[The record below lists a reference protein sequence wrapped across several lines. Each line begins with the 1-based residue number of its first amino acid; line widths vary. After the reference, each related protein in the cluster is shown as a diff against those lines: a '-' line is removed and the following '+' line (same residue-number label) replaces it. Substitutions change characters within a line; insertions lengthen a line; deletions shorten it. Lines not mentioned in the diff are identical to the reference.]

1 MEGIDNKN
9 IGTTARITAK
19 HRDNKTSNMSK
30 REWLAGIAMQG
41 MLSNDGF
48 HLNYENIAIE
58 ALRYAD
64 ALIKKLE
71 EDV

>member
-1 MEGIDNKN
+1 MPRIDNEKLEKL
-9 IGTTARITAK
+9 AK
-19 HRDNKTSNMSK
+19 RAAEYVNTKASNMSK
-30 REWLAGIAMQG
+30 REWMAGIAMQALISSPVIY
-41 MLSNDGF
+41 M
-48 HLNYENIAIE
+48 NYENTAIE

>member
-1 MEGIDNKN
+1 MPRIDNEKLEKLAKR
-9 IGTTARITAK
+9 TAEYVN
-19 HRDNKTSNMSK
+19 NKAGNMSK
-30 REWLAGIAMQG
+30 REWMAGIAMQG

>member
-1 MEGIDNKN
+1 MVRMENEN
-9 IGTTARITAK
+9 TGTVAMMTAK
-19 HRDNKTSNMSK
+19 RGDDKTINMSK
-30 REWLAGIAMQG
+30 REWFAGIAMQALISSPVIY
-41 MLSNDGF
+41 M
-48 HLNYENIAIE
+48 NYENTAIE

>member
-9 IGTTARITAK
+9 VGTVARMTAK
-19 HRDNKTSNMSK
+19 HGDNKTSNMSK
-30 REWLAGIAMQG
+30 REWLAGIAMQALISSPVIY
-41 MLSNDGF
+41 M
-48 HLNYENIAIE
+48 NYENTAIE

>member
-1 MEGIDNKN
+1 MPRIDNEKLEKLAKR
-9 IGTTARITAK
+9 TAEYVN
-19 HRDNKTSNMSK
+19 NKAGNMSK
-30 REWLAGIAMQG
+30 REWMAGIAMQALISSPVIY
-41 MLSNDGF
+41 M
-48 HLNYENIAIE
+48 NYENTAIE